1 MCLKHGI
8 EQLPSFWREQTQAIS
23 DEPWKEEFIAFA
35 LACAL
40 PWMAT
45 LQIPV
50 WGPAELQGLL
60 SLSLGGVSLQTHG
73 FKRQLHVC
81 YRCTK

>member
-8 EQLPSFWREQTQAIS
+8 EQLPSFWGEQTQAIS

-45 LQIPV
+45 ADPCVGTSRASGAAQPFS
-50 WGPAELQGLL
+50 GGCELAN
-60 SLSLGGVSLQTHG
+60 SWV
-73 FKRQLHVC
+73 
-81 YRCTK
+81 